1 MSVQVTKRYFNVVEY
16 YRMAEA
22 GILSEDDRV
31 ELINGEVIAMAPI
44 DSRHAG
50 CVSRLNSLLSRQVG
64 GTALVNV
71 QNPVRLSDFSEPQPD
86 VALLIPRDDFY
97 SNNHPK
103 SNDVLLIIEVSDA
116 SLEYD
121 RDVKV
126 SLYAIALI
134 QEVWLVNLI
143 KDMVE
148 IYQDP
153 RNGIYREVHYATR
166 GETVSP
172 QFNPG
177 LVINVDAILG

>member
-1 MSVQVTKRYFNVVEY
+1 MSFQVTKRYFNTTEY

-22 GILSEDDRV
+22 GILSEDDHV
-31 ELINGEVIAMAPI
+31 ELIKGEIIRMAPI

-71 QNPVRLSDFSEPQPD
+71 QNPVRLSDFSELQPD

-97 SNNHPK
+97 SNDHPRP
-103 SNDVLLIIEVSDA
+103 NDVLLIIEVSDT

-126 SLYAIALI
+126 PLYATALI
-134 QEVWLVNLI
+134 EEVWLVNLI

-148 IYQDP
+148 IYRDP
-153 RNGIYREVHYATR
+153 RSGIYREVHYATR
-166 GETVSP
+166 GETVNP
-172 QFNPG
+172 QTNPN